1 MDRGYARQ
9 LSLVFLLIPIL
20 TVLII
25 DLIDAGIPWSPY
37 VVGALVMGYCFFAF
51 PLLFR
56 FTRPYVYI
64 VVDVLALLGFL
75 LLVAWMGNGISWYLS
90 LVLPVILLV
99 GVATLLIILAL
110 RRREMKRLY
119 RAALSA
125 ALFALALVGL
135 EIIIDLNAWNQAHL
149 GWSVYAAIPLAVI
162 ALMLAGLEQNHE
174 LKEAVR
180 KRLFL

>member
-1 MDRGYARQ
+1 
-9 LSLVFLLIPIL
+9 
-20 TVLII
+20 
-25 DLIDAGIPWSPY
+25 
-37 VVGALVMGYCFFAF
+37 
-51 PLLFR
+51 
-56 FTRPYVYI
+56 
-64 VVDVLALLGFL
+64 
-75 LLVAWMGNGISWYLS
+75 
-90 LVLPVILLV
+90 
-99 GVATLLIILAL
+99 
-110 RRREMKRLY
+110 MKRLY